1 MTTSNVAAQV
11 LVRAYLNG
19 RSMDEFMLAAAVW
32 MADKRLTGGIVPAL
46 DQTLRDD
53 IDSQAGPVMAFQQS
67 WGPKPYK
74 FAVPR
79 PQWVRWA

>member
-19 RSMDEFMLAAAVW
+19 RSMDEFMFAAAVW
-32 MADKRLTGGIVPAL
+32 MADQRLTGGMVPAL
-46 DQTLRDD
+46 DRGT
-53 IDSQAGPVMAFQQS
+53 A
-67 WGPKPYK
+67 PYK

-79 PQWVRWA
+79 PQWVR